1 MMFFVAFSSDGL
13 CILSAL
19 ANTTI
24 CIWESNT
31 VNMVLGP
38 LKDHKDGVN
47 CTIFSPNGM
56 YIVLASDDRTVH
68 IWDLHTGNMV
78 LTLGVHNDRV
88 NLANFSPNRE
98 LIISASWDGIVHIW
112 NLVTRDTVSVSLH
125 GRAWYTLFLANGEHI
140 FTCLYNWT
148 ILVHNSKTGE
158 IIPKYF
164 TDDAT
169 ALSFTC
175 WNCTI
180 YYDSITTWL
189 ERPRI
194 FSTVKFF
201 SAR

>member
-1 MMFFVAFSSDGL
+1 MIRLSSCGTICPTLLGQIAMMFFVAFSPDGL

-98 LIISASWDGIVHIW
+98 LIISASWDGIVHI
-112 NLVTRDTVSVSLH
+112 
-125 GRAWYTLFLANGEHI
+125 
-140 FTCLYNWT
+140 
-148 ILVHNSKTGE
+148 
-158 IIPKYF
+158 
-164 TDDAT
+164 
-169 ALSFTC
+169 
-175 WNCTI
+175 
-180 YYDSITTWL
+180 
-189 ERPRI
+189 
-194 FSTVKFF
+194 
-201 SAR
+201 